1 MIVSDSP
8 QYLIDSI
15 LLNEGSFYTCIIL
28 SIDIEFTD
36 LSSSVTAI
44 YPISSSSSLNYDTL
58 LLVIQEWKK
67 YSIYIYIIN
76 SPLLVFAFLQEIFY
90 PILSSSIHQTFS
102 LDDEKNDKSIQL
114 SKNLN
119 FLFEEYKLKLSS
131 RKGFFFH
138 YLYLYNRYWWT

>member
-15 LLNEGSFYTCIIL
+15 LLNEGFFYTCIIL

-67 YSIYIYIIN
+67 YSIYIYY
-76 SPLLVFAFLQEIFY
+76 Q
-90 PILSSSIHQTFS
+90 
-102 LDDEKNDKSIQL
+102 
-114 SKNLN
+114 
-119 FLFEEYKLKLSS
+119 
-131 RKGFFFH
+131 
-138 YLYLYNRYWWT
+138 

>member
-36 LSSSVTAI
+36 LSSSITAI
-44 YPISSSSSLNYDTL
+44 YQIYSSYSLNYDNL

-67 YSIYIYIIN
+67 YSIYIYY
-76 SPLLVFAFLQEIFY
+76 Q
-90 PILSSSIHQTFS
+90 
-102 LDDEKNDKSIQL
+102 
-114 SKNLN
+114 
-119 FLFEEYKLKLSS
+119 
-131 RKGFFFH
+131 
-138 YLYLYNRYWWT
+138 

>member
-102 LDDEKNDKSIQL
+102 LDDEKNDQSIQL

-131 RKGFFFH
+131 HKGFFFH
-138 YLYLYNRYWWT
+138 YLYLYNRY

>member
-138 YLYLYNRYWWT
+138 YLYLYNRY